1 MSNNSSETTVENPE
15 EHGDTNLSE
24 DVMSQSKEIGREKM
38 NCLFTT
44 KQNQQMRRTFTQKA
58 IVNTMESKNTELRKI
73 VKTLKAASDTFYATA
88 EKKTSHKQIGTVLE
102 PLQYAYT
109 KYYEI
114 IQDMRS
120 LAKQDKSGEIITQIE
135 ETIETHKPLL
145 TYVSAA
151 INKSTNFAVSDTMSV
166 SSRHTR
172 YSRLS
177 RASTSSS
184 SARRR
189 ALADVA
195 VARKQAEFEQLMA
208 EKESERKQR
217 EAEEEFHR
225 EQKCAQHALHMAL
238 LESEKKKAVANAKLQ
253 AIEQSIHEEYLE
265 LTLPV

>member
-1 MSNNSSETTVENPE
+1 
-15 EHGDTNLSE
+15 
-24 DVMSQSKEIGREKM
+24 
-38 NCLFTT
+38 
-44 KQNQQMRRTFTQKA
+44 
-58 IVNTMESKNTELRKI
+58 ME
-73 VKTLKAASDTFYATA
+73 A
-88 EKKTSHKQIGTVLE
+88 
-102 PLQYAYT
+102 
-109 KYYEI
+109 
-114 IQDMRS
+114 MRS

-145 TYVSAA
+145 TYASAA
-151 INKSTNFAVSDTMSV
+151 IHKSTNFAVSDTMSV

-225 EQKCAQHALHMAL
+225 EQNRAQHALHMAL

-253 AIEQSIHEEYLE
+253 AVEQSIREEE
-265 LTLPV
+265 TTSTIQQQFESEDSTFRTQSWINSQQPQHPPAGDQNPEPNPPTLSTYS

>member
-1 MSNNSSETTVENPE
+1 
-15 EHGDTNLSE
+15 
-24 DVMSQSKEIGREKM
+24 M

-44 KQNQQMRRTFTQKA
+44 KQNQQMRRRQRTFTQKA
-58 IVNTMESKNTELRKI
+58 IVSTME
-73 VKTLKAASDTFYATA
+73 A
-88 EKKTSHKQIGTVLE
+88 
-102 PLQYAYT
+102 
-109 KYYEI
+109 
-114 IQDMRS
+114 MRS

-145 TYVSAA
+145 TYASAA
-151 INKSTNFAVSDTMSV
+151 IHKSTNLAVSDTMSVTMSV

-225 EQKCAQHALHMAL
+225 EQNRAQHALHMAL

-253 AIEQSIHEEYLE
+253 AVEQSIREEE
-265 LTLPV
+265 TTSIIQQQFESEDSTFRTQSWINSQQSQHPPAGDQNPEPNPPTLSTYS